1 MDLLKIPY
9 TILNKILE
17 RENIENK
24 ILDFL
29 DNFQE
34 NCKKK
39 KFFKM
44 SLYTW

>member
-17 RENIENK
+17 RENIQNQ

-39 KFFKM
+39 FFKM